1 MVHSFWVLLVVLVG
15 TWKNEMRCLLS
26 FVSLCSASVG
36 VVVRL
41 QQALVDGH
49 HVAGSTVA
57 EILCLLEQVF
67 RASFLPI
74 GFAFESLWPCD
85 SDSNPG

>member
-1 MVHSFWVLLVVLVG
+1 MMPPLFGFALF
-15 TWKNEMRCLLS
+15 T
-26 FVSLCSASVG
+26 SVG
-36 VVVRL
+36 AVVRL
-41 QQALVDGH
+41 RQALVDG

-74 GFAFESLWPCD
+74 GFAFESIWPCD